1 MRWNTVVVAVDA
13 SPAGGLAAQ
22 CGRAVAAAAGVP
34 CHLVH
39 AVREPSGLARVPR
52 DSGRHQSLTE
62 GLIASARRTV
72 GDVVRAAV
80 PDAVASLEIRIGN
93 PSWILAQVVRERGAG
108 LLVLGGKHHSAPA
121 RWFGGSTA
129 HHAVRTID
137 VPLLIAATPATT
149 FTRILVATDLSD
161 AAPTTV
167 RAARDV
173 AALFNATVQALH
185 VVEPL
190 PSIPDVGI
198 EPDECAHLEVAEAET
213 KASLAALGVD
223 DSIEAIV
230 QCGAPARTIADH
242 AADWPADLVV
252 VGSHGK
258 GWIDRVL
265 LGSTTE
271 RLLNRLPCSLLV
283 IPVHGAAGSPS
294 P

>member
-1 MRWNTVVVAVDA
+1 MWNAVVVGVDA
-13 SPAGGLAAQ
+13 SPASGLATT
-22 CGRAVAAAAGVP
+22 CGWAVANAAGVP

-39 AVREPSGLARVPR
+39 ALREPSGLARWPR
-52 DSGRHQSLTE
+52 DSGEHRSISEH
-62 GLIASARRTV
+62 LIASARHTV
-72 GDVVRAAV
+72 GEVVHAAV
-80 PDAVASLEIRIGN
+80 PGAAESLEIRVGN
-93 PSWILAQVVRERGAG
+93 PPWVLARTVQERDAG
-108 LLVLGGKHHSAPA
+108 LLVLGGKHHSAPM

-137 VPLLIAATPATT
+137 VPLLVAAAPSDT
-149 FTRILVATDLSD
+149 FARVLVATDLSD
-161 AAPTTV
+161 AAPATI

-173 AALFNATVQALH
+173 AGLFGSTVRALH

-223 DSIEAIV
+223 RTIEALV

-271 RLLNRLPCSLLV
+271 RLLNRLPCSLLI
-283 IPVHGAAGSPS
+283 IPMHGATGAH
-294 P
+294 

>member
-1 MRWNTVVVAVDA
+1 MAWHAVLVGVDA
-13 SPAGGLAAQ
+13 SPAGGLAAT
-22 CGRAVAAAAGVP
+22 CGWAVAEAARVP

-39 AVREPSGLARVPR
+39 AVREPPGLARGAR
-52 DSGRHQSLTE
+52 DSDEHRLMSERFVAHARDTV
-62 GLIASARRTV
+62 SAVV
-72 GDVVRAAV
+72 GSALPAAV
-80 PDAVASLEIRIGN
+80 ESLEIRVGN
-93 PSWILAQVVRERGAG
+93 PSWILAQAVKERDAG

-121 RWFGGSTA
+121 RWLGGSTA

-137 VPLLIAATPATT
+137 VPLLVAAGPSSVFA
-149 FTRILVATDLSD
+149 RVLVATDLSD
-161 AAPTTV
+161 AA
-167 RAARDV
+167 AATIM
-173 AALFNATVQALH
+173 AAQSFAGLFGATIRALH

-213 KASLAALGVD
+213 EASLVALGVD
-223 DSIEAIV
+223 RTIEPVV

-242 AADWPADLVV
+242 VADWSADLVV

-271 RLLNRLPCSLLV
+271 RLLNRLPCSLLI
-283 IPVHGAAGSPS
+283 IPVHGRVSTR
-294 P
+294 